1 MPDRAA
7 GRPEQR
13 GPTAGSEKE
22 GDSADSREKEGGKTR
37 RDREGEGDATTTIR
51 GTPPPWDLPSFTAAE
66 IRGPTLLIYRY
77 LDTYT
82 LTGVVF

>member
-13 GPTAGSEKE
+13 GPAVVRRERKRETDQEREEDGERGEAGNEKE
-22 GDSADSREKEGGKTR
+22 MP
-37 RDREGEGDATTTIR
+37 

-66 IRGPTLLIYRY
+66 IWGPTLLIYRY

-82 LTGVVF
+82 LTDVVF